1 VPEIGQIVVEHLPDV
16 SVVALCGE
24 HDISTAGALQAELN
38 AIVATGAN
46 VIVDLSE
53 TTFIDSSIV
62 GAVFHAPT
70 TPGRIVAVTAPPSTL
85 PRRVIDLIALSAA
98 IPTFDSR
105 KAAVAYAATKER
117 T

>member
-1 VPEIGQIVVEHLPDV
+1 LPEIGQVVVEQLPDV
-16 SVVALCGE
+16 SVVELRGE

-38 AIVATGAN
+38 AVLATGAS

-62 GAVFHAPT
+62 GALFHAPT
-70 TPGRIVAVTAPPSTL
+70 TPGRIVAVAAPPGTL

-105 KAAVAYAATKER
+105 HAAVAHAATEQR